1 MHISQ
6 RFVEEQ
12 LKLAGT
18 RIDKLNLKIVTANRQ
33 IQQAKK
39 EIAKREEIGKTLR
52 PVDFEQLRI
61 QNEYVIDENEVNH
74 RLISS
79 LKRISGN
86 LLILF
91 L

>member
-1 MHISQ
+1 M
-6 RFVEEQ
+6 EEQ

-18 RIDKLNLKIVTANRQ
+18 RIDKLNLKIVTANRL
-33 IQQAKK
+33 IQQTKK
-39 EIAKREEIGKTLR
+39 QITQREEIGKTLR

-61 QNEYVIDENEVNH
+61 ENEYVIDENEVNS

-86 LLILF
+86 LLS
-91 L
+91 